1 MEKEIQ
7 KTVKKITQEK
17 DYLETDKEAEFEL
30 DENQLKKY
38 IDLVVKEVKNEG
50 KD

>member
-1 MEKEIQ
+1 MEEEIQ
-7 KTVKKITQEK
+7 KPVKEITQEK

-38 IDLVVKEVKNEG
+38 IDLIVREVKKEG